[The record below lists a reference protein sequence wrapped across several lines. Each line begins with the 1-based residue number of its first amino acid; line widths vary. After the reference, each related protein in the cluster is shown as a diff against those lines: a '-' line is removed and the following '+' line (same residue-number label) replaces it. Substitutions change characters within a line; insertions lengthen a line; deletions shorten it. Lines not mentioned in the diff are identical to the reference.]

1 MNGRTLHA
9 HNHSLRSQKR
19 HLVTAFQSNTPF
31 RASSAAS
38 LGVGLG
44 VREGSGFNAF
54 FPVMVVEEL
63 VKEYCDEELFG
74 GYM

>member
-1 MNGRTLHA
+1 MNGRAHA

-19 HLVTAFQSNTPF
+19 QLESAFQSKTPS

-44 VREGSGFNAF
+44 VREIGSGFNSF
-54 FPVMVVEEL
+54 FPGMVVEEL

-74 GYM
+74 GYV

>member
-1 MNGRTLHA
+1 MNGGSHV

-19 HLVTAFQSNTPF
+19 QFLSVFQSKTPS

-44 VREGSGFNAF
+44 VREIGSGLNSY
-54 FPVMVVEEL
+54 FPGMVVEEL
-63 VKEYCDEELFG
+63 VKEYCEEALFG
-74 GYM
+74 G

>member
-1 MNGRTLHA
+1 MTGLYA
-9 HNHSLRSQKR
+9 HNQSRRSQNR
-19 HLVTAFQSNTPF
+19 QLESAFQSNTPS

-44 VREGSGFNAF
+44 VWEIGSELNSC
-54 FPVMVVEEL
+54 FPGRLVEEL
-63 VKEYCDEELFG
+63 VKGYCDEELFG